1 MNLRL
6 VAINTTNVN
15 RKERERERERERET
29 IRKVPT
35 HFKYSK
41 YIENIARMHGKCM
54 NM

>member
-15 RKERERERERERET
+15 RKERERERET